1 MTYKYLTMKKYF
13 NGLINIELDFYNE
26 TTLQV
31 RTIRVAFR
39 KEKLPAFSAILR
51 RYFYVCC

>member
-1 MTYKYLTMKKYF
+1 MKKYF

-26 TTLQV
+26 TTHQV

-39 KEKLPAFSAILR
+39 KEKMPAFSAILR
-51 RYFYVCC
+51 RYFYVY

>member
-1 MTYKYLTMKKYF
+1 MKKYF

-39 KEKLPAFSAILR
+39 KEKIPAFSAILR